1 MLQRE
6 APCGRNH
13 KHCGPQPQRCLILT
27 NQCEKS
33 AILNLWH
40 LYWEGVLWPVT
51 QHNSIRES
59 ENANRRVKIKMPGV
73 AWQQWWASFC
83 PLGYPVTTHSCSI
96 SIPGSFHQRSRVGK
110 PPRQEGTGN
119 NRQGCFHSEFLL
131 LLLLYL
137 KKKCSFQLN
146 TYIHITPTERPYIS
160 VFLAALKRTN
170 PKSVYTSPILL
181 QYLKFL

>member
-6 APCGRNH
+6 ALYGRNH
-13 KHCGPQPQRCLILT
+13 KHCGPQPQLCLILT
-27 NQCEKS
+27 NQCEKP

-40 LYWEGVLWPVT
+40 LYWKVVLWSVI
-51 QHNSIRES
+51 QHKSIRDS
-59 ENANRRVKIKMPGV
+59 ENANRRVKIKMPGA
-73 AWQQWWASFC
+73 AWQQWWATFC
-83 PLGYPVTTHSCSI
+83 SLGHPVTTHSYSI
-96 SIPGSFHQRSRVGK
+96 SIPGSFHQRSSVGK

-137 KKKCSFQLN
+137 KKCSFQLN
-146 TYIHITPTERPYIS
+146 TYRYITPTKRPCIS

-170 PKSVYTSPILL
+170 SKSEYTSPILL
-181 QYLKFL
+181 WYLKFL